1 MTHTTFARRRR
12 KVAVLRQNIEQL
24 EPILT
29 TMNKILKNW
38 KTSLIGLIGILGI
51 IVSTWLPEYQTQ
63 LDKAV
68 VVLMGLGL
76 LRAEDAKPALRG
88 PATYLHKVLIGI
100 LMLSC
105 LPLIS
110 CSTSAT
116 GEKTF
121 GGITWEGWQKGL
133 QAGGK
138 AAVISAAPVLLQERA
153 KTAAK
158 QPVNV
163 QP

>member
-1 MTHTTFARRRR
+1 MTQTTFARRRR
-12 KVAVLRQNIEQL
+12 KVSVLQQNIDNL
-24 EPILT
+24 NLILHP
-29 TMNKILKNW
+29 MNNILKNW
-38 KTSLIGLIGILGI
+38 KTSLIGIIGI

-68 VVLMGLGL
+68 VILMGLGL

-88 PATYLHKVLIGI
+88 PPTYLHKMLIGI

-105 LPLIS
+105 LSLVS
-110 CSTSAT
+110 CSTSAS

-121 GGITWEGWQKGL
+121 LGITRDGWIS
-133 QAGGK
+133 GGK
-138 AAVISAAPVLLQERA
+138 AAVMSAAPVLLQERA

>member
-12 KVAVLRQNIEQL
+12 KVAVLRQNIGIIHQ
-24 EPILT
+24 ILHP
-29 TMNKILKNW
+29 MNSILKNW
-38 KTSLIGLIGILGI
+38 KTSLIGLIGIIGI
-51 IVSTWLPEYQTQ
+51 VVSTWLPEYQTQ

-68 VVLMGLGL
+68 VILMGLGL

-88 PATYLHKVLIGI
+88 PPSYLHKMLIGI
-100 LMLSC
+100 LMLGC
-105 LPLIS
+105 LSLVS
-110 CSTSAT
+110 CSTSAG

-121 GGITWEGWQKGL
+121 LGITGAGWLK
-133 QAGGK
+133 GGK
-138 AAVISAAPVLLQERA
+138 AALVTAGPILLEERA
-153 KTAAK
+153 KTGAK

>member
-1 MTHTTFARRRR
+1 MTHHSTFARRRR
-12 KVAVLRQNIEQL
+12 KVAVLRQNLEEL

-29 TMNKILKNW
+29 TMNNLLKNW
-38 KTSLIGLIGILGI
+38 KTSLIGIIGIIGI

-68 VVLMGLGL
+68 VILMGLGL

-88 PATYLHKVLIGI
+88 PASFLHKVLIGV

-121 GGITWEGWQKGL
+121 LGITSSGWV
-133 QAGGK
+133 AGGK
-138 AAVISAAPVLLQERA
+138 AAVIGAAPVLLQERA
-153 KTAAK
+153 KTSAK
-158 QPVNV
+158 QPQNV

>member
-12 KVAVLRQNIEQL
+12 KVAVLRQNIKTNHQ
-24 EPILT
+24 ILHS
-29 TMNKILKNW
+29 MNSVLKNW
-38 KTSLIGLIGILGI
+38 KTSLIGIIGIVSI

-68 VVLMGLGL
+68 VILMGLGL

-88 PATYLHKVLIGI
+88 PPSFLHKMLIVI
-100 LMLSC
+100 LMLGC
-105 LPLIS
+105 LSLVS
-110 CSTSAT
+110 CSTTAS

-121 GGITWEGWQKGL
+121 FGITGAGWLK
-133 QAGGK
+133 GGK
-138 AAVISAAPVLLQERA
+138 EALVSGGLVLLEERA
-153 KTAAK
+153 KLEAK

>member
-1 MTHTTFARRRR
+1 MTHHTTFARRRR
-12 KVAVLRQNIEQL
+12 KVAVLRQNIQTL
-24 EPILT
+24 ETILT
-29 TMNKILKNW
+29 PMNALLKDW
-38 KTSLIGLIGILGI
+38 KTSLAGIVGILAI
-51 IVSTWLPEYQTQ
+51 IVSTWLPEYQVQ

-76 LRAEDAKPALRG
+76 LGARDPKPNISG
-88 PATYLHKVLIGI
+88 PPSYLQKMLIGI

-121 GGITWEGWQKGL
+121 LGITSSGWV
-133 QAGGK
+133 AGGK
-138 AAVISAAPVLLQERA
+138 AAVIGAAPVLLQERA
-153 KTAAK
+153 KTSAK
-158 QPVNV
+158 QPVKNV

>member
-1 MTHTTFARRRR
+1 MTLITPFARRRR

-29 TMNKILKNW
+29 TMNKILTNW

-88 PATYLHKVLIGI
+88 PPTYLHKVLLGI

-121 GGITWEGWQKGL
+121 LGIDRSGWIS
-133 QAGGK
+133 GGK
-138 AAVISAAPVLLQERA
+138 AAVMSAAPVLLQERA
-153 KTAAK
+153 RTGAK
-158 QPVNV
+158 QPQNV